1 MPTRRKDK
9 AAGTKSAY
17 LDEDPAAAADMVVGG
32 DLPFDEG
39 TGRAKPHD
47 RRAVYQAAHQQRRR

>member
-1 MPTRRKDK
+1 MTPALVGGVETMPTRRKDK

-39 TGRAKPHD
+39 TGHRASET
-47 RRAVYQAAHQQRRR
+47 A